1 MQRKLIAVGS
11 ALAAFSPLAALAF
24 TPPSTTSSSG
34 GGLGGSIIPVINDI
48 ITIVGALVPFMLTLA
63 VLYFLWGLAKFVL
76 AAGDEGARES
86 GRSIMIWGVI
96 AITVMVS
103 LWGLVALLQEIFSV
117 DASATYAAPPVPIVT
132 I

>member
-11 ALAAFSPLAALAF
+11 ALVAFSPLAALAF

-117 DASATYAAPPVPIVT
+117 DASASYVAPPVPIVT